1 MYLVLGEYIYVFPSK
16 RHVGGELLNHR
27 VRVPA
32 RDLWRNRINRIY
44 RDTHKRGCTV
54 GIGSHGEGGQEVPEL
69 FATDV
74 DRHAGRQ
81 SG

>member
-16 RHVGGELLNHR
+16 RHVGVELLNHR
-27 VRVPA
+27 VCVPV
-32 RDLWRNRINRIY
+32 RDPWRNRINGIY

-54 GIGSHGEGGQEVPEL
+54 GIGSRSEGGQEGPEL

-74 DRHAGRQ
+74 DRHAGGQ